1 MLREQRLQTI
11 HTTDKALE
19 LLEILTKGELHLK
32 INDLAQR
39 LKISK
44 EEVLLLLVTMESRGL
59 VTWDSR
65 RKMYSP
71 GGATLE
77 MARNLEQHFR
87 RVHTQLSTASVR

>member
-19 LLEILTKGELHLK
+19 LLEILTKGEQHLK

-39 LKISK
+39 LKISR

-77 MARNLEQHFR
+77 MARNLEQHFG
-87 RVHTQLSTASVR
+87 RVHRPLSTASVR